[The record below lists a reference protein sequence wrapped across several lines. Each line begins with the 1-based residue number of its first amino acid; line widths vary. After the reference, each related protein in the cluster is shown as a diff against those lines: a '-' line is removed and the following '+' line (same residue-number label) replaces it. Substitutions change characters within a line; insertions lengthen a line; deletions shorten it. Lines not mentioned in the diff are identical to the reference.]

1 MIEKSPIIVLDESE
15 GAGDNCNSSSEII
28 SLDLDI
34 FGEPVHFRI
43 GVSQRQ
49 ARLADIVPL
58 SRTLSTKLAIAVLN
72 KLSKDGKFV
81 PCRKACSAC
90 CSYLIPLSIPEVFR
104 LRQELL
110 ALSPDQREMVLKAC
124 LDTAKVILNNLPE
137 NIEIN
142 ESIEMNGQIQT
153 GWLSRWYSGLK
164 QPCPFLSHG
173 LCTIYEQRPIACR
186 EHIVTGS
193 AILCEA
199 EWQDGSQVVQMPLS
213 IIECLGHL
221 TAELEQS
228 AIEAVMLPL
237 ALPWAQENLARH
249 ERQWPAIM
257 MVERFVEIVKA
268 KASENAVAAATTL
281 VEHPALAC

>member
-1 MIEKSPIIVLDESE
+1 MIEKSPIIVLE
-15 GAGDNCNSSSEII
+15 GPEKEEYNHSNGSEII
-28 SLDLDI
+28 GLDLDI
-34 FGEPVHFRI
+34 FSKPLHFRI
-43 GVSQRQ
+43 GVSQGQ
-49 ARLADIVPL
+49 AGLADIVPL
-58 SRTLSTKLAIAVLN
+58 ARALSTKLALAVLN
-72 KLSKDGKFV
+72 RLSKDGKFV
-81 PCRKACSAC
+81 PCHKGCSAC
-90 CSYLIPLSIPEVFR
+90 CSYLIPLSVPEVFR

-110 ALSPDQREMVLKAC
+110 AMSPDQREVALKAC
-124 LDTAKVILNNLPE
+124 LGTAKVILNNLPE
-137 NIEIN
+137 NIEVN

-153 GWLSRWYSGLK
+153 DWLSRWYSGLK

-213 IIECLGHL
+213 IIDCLGHL

-237 ALPWAQENLARH
+237 AFPWAQENMARH

-268 KASENAVAAATTL
+268 KASENAVAATTL